1 MGNSPQSKHPR
12 AARKKKGSVVEAQ
25 GVNDQTQAPNSGLK
39 HTDAAVQPSVPH
51 RVTRRSLVDN
61 SNQPKAATHI
71 DGIGH
76 RDKRTVD
83 ETTRSTSRAKR
94 AKMVGSSSNQRGSS
108 DDFVDEIPHNE
119 LDDHNSSSDDED
131 AFRSANT
138 RSTTAIFVKAVSGLS
153 DVKKQAV
160 LEMGFGHLLDL
171 KITSLPP
178 KMGFY
183 LVENFNHL
191 DRKLSLYGG
200 EKIHVNEDDVYAA
213 LGLPRGSI
221 HIMNK
226 QKRVESSILNEWI
239 GLFNVRRPSNITA
252 TKVLEKLEECSD
264 GGDWFKRHFIVL
276 MVTCLFESC
285 QNGMVNFRIVH
296 LLEDLSKVIDMN
308 WCSYMI
314 SCLVNS
320 KKTWGGNAKTKKYTG
335 PLLFM
340 TLLYVDKVVLSIRTV
355 LRLFPTFRAWSNEL
369 LRDREHAELDS
380 GAFGRGF
387 VDADVSVLDSSRRYD
402 KPCKISSKDDPTRAS
417 EKCVQTFVQEFAAKT
432 QILANT
438 GVEILRHVENAP
450 RVLFEDEN
458 FVKMQCA
465 AQKLLGVSNDESK
478 LKSRHHNSSHP
489 ANVQTGS
496 PGAVPTQLKPSHDVS
511 TEDFKCNVTQITDDA
526 FWNNPD
532 TIAAIDAI
540 IDVVACRDHFRQM
553 QLEDVPS
560 FSLGLSSD
568 EEENVDRCHQ
578 STNAVGIS
586 TVVDIPTAYCVTNN
600 IVDDAGAGV
609 VRDDVASDNPDDR
622 EVHGRVT
629 GVHSNHVFIVRR

>member
-1 MGNSPQSKHPR
+1 
-12 AARKKKGSVVEAQ
+12 
-25 GVNDQTQAPNSGLK
+25 
-39 HTDAAVQPSVPH
+39 
-51 RVTRRSLVDN
+51 
-61 SNQPKAATHI
+61 
-71 DGIGH
+71 
-76 RDKRTVD
+76 
-83 ETTRSTSRAKR
+83 
-94 AKMVGSSSNQRGSS
+94 MVGSSSNQRSSS
-108 DDFVDEIPHNE
+108 DDFVDEIPHTRCVEHAIIQKGKGKELVTHEHICNHESDNE
-119 LDDHNSSSDDED
+119 RDDHKSGSDDEG
-131 AFRSANT
+131 AFRSVNT
-138 RSTTAIFVKAVSGLS
+138 RSTTAIFVKVVSGLS

-221 HIMNK
+221 HVMNK

-239 GLFNVRRPSNITA
+239 GLFNVWRTSNITA
-252 TKVLEKLEECSD
+252 TK
-264 GGDWFKRHFIVL
+264 
-276 MVTCLFESC
+276 
-285 QNGMVNFRIVH
+285 NGMVNFRIVH

-335 PLLFM
+335 PLLFL

-355 LRLFPTFRAWSNEL
+355 PRLFPTFRAWSNEL
-369 LRDREHAELDS
+369 LMDREHAELDS

-387 VDADVSVLDSSRRYD
+387 VDVNVSVFDSSCRYD
-402 KPCKISSKDDPTRAS
+402 KSCKISSKDDPTRAS
-417 EKCVQTFVQEFAAKT
+417 ENCV
-432 QILANT
+432 
-438 GVEILRHVENAP
+438 
-450 RVLFEDEN
+450 
-458 FVKMQCA
+458 
-465 AQKLLGVSNDESK
+465 
-478 LKSRHHNSSHP
+478 
-489 ANVQTGS
+489 
-496 PGAVPTQLKPSHDVS
+496 
-511 TEDFKCNVTQITDDA
+511 QITDDA

-540 IDVVACRDHFRQM
+540 IDTVARRDHFRQM

-560 FSLGLSSD
+560 FSL
-568 EEENVDRCHQ
+568 
-578 STNAVGIS
+578 
-586 TVVDIPTAYCVTNN
+586 AYCVTNN
-600 IVDDAGAGV
+600 NVDDAGAGV
-609 VRDDVASDNPDDR
+609 VRDDVASDNPDDI

-629 GVHSNHVFIVRR
+629 DVHSNHGGDVTDVKMRPKRLTKASSIIKSPFKERVINVNKKLDGHEKMVINWVLMNHLSCE